1 MPGAQ
6 GLTAS
11 GRWNRAGADCRTN
24 QRFQEHNMQHMPKG
38 WSSRPRRP
46 HTGEEQ
52 MNIRIQTR
60 VKELIEKEIV
70 TGGKKDENDK
80 AILSYRKVGWFV
92 HFEGSYEAL
101 YVGDE
106 KPGSFWRKDLPDRL

>member
-1 MPGAQ
+1 
-6 GLTAS
+6 
-11 GRWNRAGADCRTN
+11 
-24 QRFQEHNMQHMPKG
+24 
-38 WSSRPRRP
+38 
-46 HTGEEQ
+46 

-60 VKELIEKEIV
+60 VKEVIEKEIV

-106 KPGSFWRKDLPDRL
+106 KPDGFEKGTEVDIIFQPRKKNEANSL